1 MAKLPDL
8 SALSLDELTQLHH
21 HVSQHLEERKQAR
34 IKELQAE
41 LTSLG
46 GIDPFGIKK
55 PAGKPRVGNGREAA
69 EGATRAKPEPKYRAP
84 NGATWTGRGGIPRAF
99 QELGV
104 TDKAGMQKYLIKK

>member
-8 SALSLDELTQLHH
+8 SGLSLDELTELHG

-41 LTSLG
+41 LSQLTG
-46 GIDPFGIKK
+46 GKTPNNGNRI
-55 PAGKPRVGNGREAA
+55 GNGAPLSS
-69 EGATRAKPEPKYRAP
+69 RAKPEPKYRAP